1 MSEIP
6 REPRTYAPSSPLL
19 RPPPPG
25 SLSTLT
31 PADPTG
37 PIAAAVRT
45 RAWDTVRELL
55 QDLADRPDALPPR
68 SVTVLEALT
77 STTDLPLEI
86 HGRLQVALG
95 RQHERSGDLEA
106 AESAY
111 EVAYGIDPSDETL
124 LLLTRLRRKVRGSAA
139 ARELLWPHLDFE
151 TGPATLFDQA
161 ASLALDAVPFDDTAL
176 SVASDL
182 LDQSHHHDPESASE
196 WAVRA
201 RYLLLSERYE
211 EAVELSR
218 RLVPAMPSTGRVLL
232 AEGLAR
238 QERLDTD
245 PGLVDAVLVDLPD
258 EPWALALFADLL
270 LNADRLEEADRVL
283 THILEHVPADRW
295 LTLRVRGLER
305 ARSRRF
311 VDAAVDFDAAA
322 AIESDV
328 WLTQM
333 RGEVARLAG
342 GLDDRGRA
350 PWDR

>member
-151 TGPATLFDQA
+151 PDRPRCSTRPRAWPWTRSRSTTRPCRWPPTCWTSRITTTRSRRASGRSGHATCC
-161 ASLALDAVPFDDTAL
+161 
-176 SVASDL
+176 
-182 LDQSHHHDPESASE
+182 SASGM
-196 WAVRA
+196 
-201 RYLLLSERYE
+201 
-211 EAVELSR
+211 R
-218 RLVPAMPSTGRVLL
+218 RPSSCRGGWCRRCPPPDRVQL
-232 AEGLAR
+232 AEGLPAG
-238 QERLDTD
+238 RLDTA
-245 PGLVDAVLVDLPD
+245 PGRVDAVCRSPD

-270 LNADRLEEADRVL
+270 LIADRLEGPTGSDPHPGARPGRSVVDAPGSRSGAGPE
-283 THILEHVPADRW
+283 PAVRRRGRR
-295 LTLRVRGLER
+295 LRCGGGHRVRRL
-305 ARSRRF
+305 
-311 VDAAVDFDAAA
+311 VDPDA
-322 AIESDV
+322 
-328 WLTQM
+328 
-333 RGEVARLAG
+333 G
-342 GLDDRGRA
+342 
-350 PWDR
+350 